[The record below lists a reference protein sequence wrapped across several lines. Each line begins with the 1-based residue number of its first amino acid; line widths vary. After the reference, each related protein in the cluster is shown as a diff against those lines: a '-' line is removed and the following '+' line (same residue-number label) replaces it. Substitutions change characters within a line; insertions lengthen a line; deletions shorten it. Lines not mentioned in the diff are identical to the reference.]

1 MEILEKTIAQIREQ
15 FGLAGGIL
23 VAVKASAMQTQKQES
38 SMTTRLCFRLHPVP
52 RHLPPWLQVSCAM
65 KAR

>member
-23 VAVKASAMQTQKQES
+23 VAVKDGKV
-38 SMTTRLCFRLHPVP
+38 L
-52 RHLPPWLQVSCAM
+52 
-65 KAR
+65 

>member
-23 VAVKASAMQTQKQES
+23 VAVKDSKVLLKES
-38 SMTTRLCFRLHPVP
+38 FGYADAEAGKRCV
-52 RHLPPWLQVSCAM
+52 
-65 KAR
+65 